1 MTFAN
6 PTARFVHGSFH
17 PVVPHEPPHTPVGL
31 ATPQNAFSAHCT
43 HVLQKAIR
51 EIVRWT
57 AISFEWKI
65 LRGIRSTIQATT
77 RGVWGPP
84 SPDRKT
90 ARNRFPFSSSQRELF
105 SFSLC
110 AIGAKGAA
118 AGPFGLTNELLK
130 IQHNCNH
137 VELTCKSLILLVW
150 LFGAWQKTRKIELF
164 CPFFRFFLWDAGPIR
179 PPGSIDQR
187 PQP

>member
-1 MTFAN
+1 MAFTN

-43 HVLQKAIR
+43 HVLQKAIC

-65 LRGIRSTIQATT
+65 LCGSRLTIQATT
-77 RGVWGPP
+77 RGIWGPP
-84 SPDRKT
+84 SPDRKIT
-90 ARNRFPFSSSQRELF
+90 RKRYLFSSGKCKRF

-118 AGPFGLTNELLK
+118 AGPLGLTKELLK
-130 IQHNCNH
+130 IQHNCNY
-137 VELTCKSLILLVW
+137 VELTRKSLILLGCV
-150 LFGAWQKTRKIELF
+150 FESWQKTRKIGLF
-164 CPFFRFFLWDAGPIR
+164 CPFFRFFLWDAAPVR
-179 PPGSIDQR
+179 PPGIFDPR
-187 PQP
+187 PQR